1 MPSRVPSV
9 TDMAIE
15 LTELPAEIMSLLD
28 SIHEKCKEMQDRLS
42 KETPTPNANDPSPE
56 ECHAVYVAV
65 TELGRKCDKKMR
77 RLEEVSAALLP
88 VDFMQV
94 KVAEEESLQSFI
106 AEMRKELNKA
116 LSHPYGA
123 AYGAA

>member
-1 MPSRVPSV
+1 
-9 TDMAIE
+9 
-15 LTELPAEIMSLLD
+15 
-28 SIHEKCKEMQDRLS
+28 
-42 KETPTPNANDPSPE
+42 
-56 ECHAVYVAV
+56 
-65 TELGRKCDKKMR
+65 MR

-94 KVAEEESLQSFI
+94 KVAEEESLQSF

>member
-1 MPSRVPSV
+1 
-9 TDMAIE
+9 
-15 LTELPAEIMSLLD
+15 
-28 SIHEKCKEMQDRLS
+28 
-42 KETPTPNANDPSPE
+42 
-56 ECHAVYVAV
+56 
-65 TELGRKCDKKMR
+65 MR
-77 RLEEVSAALLP
+77 RLEEDSAALLP